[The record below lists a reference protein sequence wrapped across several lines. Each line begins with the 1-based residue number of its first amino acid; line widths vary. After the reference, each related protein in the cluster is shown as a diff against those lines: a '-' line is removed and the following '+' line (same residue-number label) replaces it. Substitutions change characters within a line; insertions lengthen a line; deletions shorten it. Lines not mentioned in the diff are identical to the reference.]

1 MPNVITLASPCH
13 CRQHRHW
20 PGKERDTRKGRWRE
34 RHTNAYGTA
43 FNRKREEV
51 GDERTN
57 TQRRHNISPQKQTE
71 NVKAR
76 NITITISN
84 HTESTQA
91 NRHDQTTHN
100 TTPAKNHRNN
110 TK

>member
-1 MPNVITLASPCH
+1 MQTAPPLA
-13 CRQHRHW
+13 W
-20 PGKERDTRKGRWRE
+20 KRE
-34 RHTNAYGTA
+34 RQTKRKMEREKHKHIWDCL
-43 FNRKREEV
+43 NRKREEV

-76 NITITISN
+76 NITIAISN